1 MQPHAI
7 QNSQPQFPIQELEQI
22 EAVIQAS
29 LRLVATLED
38 RKTTLSAELERITQP
53 QVAPVPPP
61 TIKTIRRGFEYRGVA
76 REHWY
81 HIDMH
86 IDLLHRLWTEFPD
99 RRDAMARAIGCHGR
113 TRKYVATSLADL
125 FADQSPEFARQHG
138 RPLID
143 GWYVDTNLNVE
154 RMRRILPAAVNAAGL
169 KWGKDV
175 KVYWRRAQIS

>member
-61 TIKTIRRGFEYRGVA
+61 TIKTIRRGLNIEASRVNTGITSTCISIFSIVFGLNFR
-76 REHWY
+76 
-81 HIDMH
+81 I
-86 IDLLHRLWTEFPD
+86 
-99 RRDAMARAIGCHGR
+99 
-113 TRKYVATSLADL
+113 VATRWSGPSDA
-125 FADQSPEFARQHG
+125 
-138 RPLID
+138 
-143 GWYVDTNLNVE
+143 T
-154 RMRRILPAAVNAAGL
+154 
-169 KWGKDV
+169 DV
-175 KVYWRRAQIS
+175 RANT